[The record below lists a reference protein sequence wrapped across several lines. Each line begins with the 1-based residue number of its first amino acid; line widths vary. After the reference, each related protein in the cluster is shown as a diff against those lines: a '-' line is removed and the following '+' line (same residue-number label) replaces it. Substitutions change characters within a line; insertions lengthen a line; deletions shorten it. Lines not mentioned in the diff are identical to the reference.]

1 MMEFGQPLALWT
13 GVAIALPI
21 IAHLAYQR
29 IAHKVSFSS
38 LRFLRSSS
46 IPRTGRRKPSDW
58 LLLILRILL
67 FVLLAL
73 LLADPYWQEPDL
85 ENPLSSGSS
94 QSIFVIDCSPSMSG
108 WGAWDEMIEKVGVR
122 LQNSADE
129 TFGLLATQK
138 GALTEWT
145 VGTKKEELL
154 KAIEELTPQSSALG
168 IQNLIDRSADLFSPQ
183 AGLKKVVCVSDFQK
197 SSWQD
202 MAGSFGEA
210 GITIELLPVGHGEA
224 PWSTRSFNRSIVD
237 ARVAPLGTEKVRV
250 WTALRNWEDQRS
262 DINVSIF
269 AGGAVRQTI
278 ETSLPPLGSQQ
289 VQFILPAQ
297 DFAQA
302 SVSIDQADAYALDDN
317 QSLWVLPPLPRSFGF
332 WKNPS
337 PKDSD
342 SLEQQFLQAAMESAG
357 DGTWIRWQ
365 ENKERANEVR
375 MGITGPPLELLLV
388 LGLSRWFEDEDLS
401 IPLDSHL
408 QGGGTVLIT
417 PPDDSFVAMNQVF
430 KESGMLSFTFGGINQ
445 TIPGIDPFRFEV
457 LAEKSEL
464 SRVFSGDSA
473 RDLYLSQ
480 IKQFITVQEDE
491 SLEVPLRDRSGKPLV
506 LVRSFPS
513 GGRLIFFTFR
523 MFPQWTDLPLRNSFL
538 PLLVELCALNQKQES
553 LGGAIRLQAGE
564 AMEIGD
570 NPVDTQNL
578 GLFQMGEKRIE
589 VVHPLVESMPEV
601 INQNE
606 LTEALVGNSSSVPAD
621 LSVNQ
626 VKAQSGIPLWP
637 WFALASAIL
646 IITEMILSAPV
657 SKTHNS
663 EESASG

>member
-1 MMEFGQPLALWT
+1 MMEFGQPLALWA
-13 GVAIALPI
+13 GLAIALPI

-58 LLLILRILL
+58 LLLLLRILL
-67 FVLLAL
+67 FVLLTL

-85 ENPLSSGSS
+85 DNPLPLGSS
-94 QSIFVIDCSPSMSG
+94 QSILVIDCSPSMAG
-108 WGAWDEMIEKVGVR
+108 WGAWDEMMEEIDLR
-122 LQNSADE
+122 LQNSVDE
-129 TFGLLATQK
+129 KFGLLAIQQ
-138 GALTEWT
+138 GALTEWA
-145 VGTKKEELL
+145 VGSKKEDLQ

-168 IQNLIDRSADLFSPQ
+168 VQTLIDRSADLFSPQ
-183 AGLKKVVCVSDFQK
+183 AGLKKVVIFSDFQK

-202 MAGSFGEA
+202 IAGSFAEE
-210 GITIELLPVGHGEA
+210 GIEVELLPFGHGENL
-224 PWSTRSFNRSIVD
+224 WSNRSFNRSIVD
-237 ARVAPLGTEKVRV
+237 ARVAPFGTEKVRV

-302 SVSIDQADAYALDDN
+302 TVSIEQPDAYTLDDN

-342 SLEQQFLQAAMESAG
+342 SLEQQFLQAALESAG
-357 DGTWIRWQ
+357 DGTWNRWQ

-388 LGLSRWFEDEDLS
+388 LGLSGWFDDEGLS
-401 IPLDSHL
+401 IPLDSYL

-417 PPDDSFVAMNQVF
+417 PPDDSFVAMNQIL

-445 TIPGIDPFRFEV
+445 TMPGIDPFRFEV

-480 IKQFITVQEDE
+480 IKQFITVKEGE

-506 LVRSFPS
+506 LVRTLPS

-553 LGGAIRLQAGE
+553 IGGSIRLQG
-564 AMEIGD
+564 GD
-570 NPVDTQNL
+570 SMDVGGKPVDTLNL

-601 INQNE
+601 INRNE
-606 LTEALVGNSSSVPAD
+606 LTEALVGNPPSVPAGF
-621 LSVNQ
+621 SGNQ
-626 VKAQSGIPLWP
+626 VRPKSGIPLWP

-646 IITEMILSAPV
+646 LVMEMIFSAPA
-657 SKTHNS
+657 STPLNR
-663 EESASG
+663 EESVGG

>member
-13 GVAIALPI
+13 GLAIALPI

-58 LLLILRILL
+58 LLLLLRILL
-67 FVLLAL
+67 FVLLTL
-73 LLADPYWQEPDL
+73 LLADPYWQKPDL
-85 ENPLSSGSS
+85 DNPLPSGSS
-94 QSIFVIDCSPSMSG
+94 QSIFVIDCSPSMAG
-108 WGAWDEMIEKVGVR
+108 WGAWDEMMEEIDVR
-122 LQNSADE
+122 LQNSVDE
-129 TFGLLATQK
+129 KFGLLAIQQ
-138 GALTEWT
+138 GALIEWA
-145 VGTKKEELL
+145 VGSKKEDLQ

-168 IQNLIDRSADLFSPQ
+168 IQTLIDRSADLFSPQ
-183 AGLKKVVCVSDFQK
+183 AGLKKVVIFSDFQK

-202 MAGSFGEA
+202 IAGSLAEE
-210 GITIELLPVGHGEA
+210 GIEVELLPFGHGENL
-224 PWSTRSFNRSIVD
+224 WSNRSFNRSIVD
-237 ARVAPLGTEKVRV
+237 ARVAPFGTEKVRI

-278 ETSLPPLGSQQ
+278 GTSLPPLGSQQ

-302 SVSIDQADAYALDDN
+302 TVSIEQADAYTLDDN

-332 WKNPS
+332 WKNPN

-365 ENKERANEVR
+365 ENKERANEGR
-375 MGITGPPLELLLV
+375 MGITGPPLELLVV
-388 LGLSRWFEDEDLS
+388 LGLSGWFEDEGLS

-417 PPDDSFVAMNQVF
+417 PPDDSFVAMNQIL

-445 TIPGIDPFRFEV
+445 TMPGIDPFRFDA

-464 SRVFSGDSA
+464 SKVFLGDSA

-480 IKQFITVQEDE
+480 IKQFITVKEDE
-491 SLEVPLRDRSGKPLV
+491 SLGVPLRDRSGKPLV
-506 LVRSFPS
+506 LVRTLPS

-553 LGGAIRLQAGE
+553 IGGSIRLQGGDS
-564 AMEIGD
+564 MEVGGK
-570 NPVDTQNL
+570 PVDTQNL

-601 INQNE
+601 INRNE
-606 LTEALVGNSSSVPAD
+606 LTEALVGNPPSLPVGFSG
-621 LSVNQ
+621 NQ
-626 VKAQSGIPLWP
+626 VRPKSGIPLWP

-646 IITEMILSAPV
+646 LVMEMILSAPSSTHLNREELV
-657 SKTHNS
+657 S
-663 EESASG
+663 G

>member
-13 GVAIALPI
+13 GLAIALPI

-67 FVLLAL
+67 FVLLTL

-108 WGAWDEMIEKVGVR
+108 WGAWDEMIKEVGVR

-129 TFGLLATQK
+129 TFGLLAIQK
-138 GALTEWT
+138 GALNEWA
-145 VGTKKEELL
+145 VGTKKEELF

-168 IQNLIDRSADLFSPQ
+168 IQSLIDRSADLFSPQ
-183 AGLKKVVCVSDFQK
+183 AGSKKVVCVSDFQE

-202 MAGSFGEA
+202 VVGSLAED
-210 GITIELLPVGHGEA
+210 GITIELLPVGHGGN
-224 PWSTRSFNRSIVD
+224 PWSNRSFNRSIVD
-237 ARVAPLGTEKVRV
+237 ARVVPLGTEKVRV

-302 SVSIDQADAYALDDN
+302 TVSIDQADAYTLDDN

-332 WKNPS
+332 WKNPN
-337 PKDSD
+337 PQDSD
-342 SLEQQFLQAAMESAG
+342 SLEQQFLRAAMESAG
-357 DGTWIRWQ
+357 DGTWHRWQ

-375 MGITGPPLELLLV
+375 MGITGPPIELLLV
-388 LGLSRWFEDEDLS
+388 LGLSEWFEEEGLS
-401 IPLDSHL
+401 NALDSHL

-417 PPDDSFVAMNQVF
+417 PPDDSFVAMNQFF
-430 KESGMLSFTFGGINQ
+430 KESGMLSFTFGGINR
-445 TIPGIDPFRFEV
+445 TMPGLDPFRVEV

-523 MFPQWTDLPLRNSFL
+523 MFPQWTDLPMRNSFL
-538 PLLVELCALNQKQES
+538 PLLVELCALNQKPDS
-553 LGGAIRLQAGE
+553 IGGAIRLQAGE

-589 VVHPLVESMPEV
+589 IVHPLVESMPEV

-606 LTEALVGNSSSVPAD
+606 LTEALVGNSSSVPAN
-621 LSVNQ
+621 LFVNQ
-626 VKAQSGIPLWP
+626 DRAQSDIPLWP

-646 IITEMILSAPV
+646 IVTEMILSAPV
-657 SKTHNS
+657 STPLNNQ
-663 EESASG
+663 ESASG

>member
-1 MMEFGQPLALWT
+1 MMEFGQPLALWA
-13 GVAIALPI
+13 GLAIALPI

-58 LLLILRILL
+58 LLLLLRILL
-67 FVLLAL
+67 FVLLTL

-85 ENPLSSGSS
+85 DNPLPLGSS
-94 QSIFVIDCSPSMSG
+94 QSILVIDCSPSMAG
-108 WGAWDEMIEKVGVR
+108 WGAWDEMMEEIDLR
-122 LQNSADE
+122 LQNSVDE
-129 TFGLLATQK
+129 KFGLLAIQK
-138 GALTEWT
+138 GALTEWA
-145 VGTKKEELL
+145 VGSKKEDLQ

-168 IQNLIDRSADLFSPQ
+168 VQTLIDRSADLFSPQ
-183 AGLKKVVCVSDFQK
+183 AGLKKVVIFSDFQK

-202 MAGSFGEA
+202 IAGSFAEE
-210 GITIELLPVGHGEA
+210 GIEVELLPCGHGENL
-224 PWSTRSFNRSIVD
+224 WSNRSFNRSIVD

-302 SVSIDQADAYALDDN
+302 TVSIEQPDAYTLDDN

-342 SLEQQFLQAAMESAG
+342 SLEQQFLQAALESAG
-357 DGTWIRWQ
+357 DGTWNRWQ

-388 LGLSRWFEDEDLS
+388 LGLSGWFEDEGLS

-408 QGGGTVLIT
+408 QGGGTVLVT
-417 PPDDSFVAMNQVF
+417 PPDDSFVAMNQIL

-445 TIPGIDPFRFEV
+445 TMPGIDPFRFEV
-457 LAEKSEL
+457 LAENSEL

-480 IKQFITVQEDE
+480 IKQFITVKEGE

-506 LVRSFPS
+506 LVRTLPS

-553 LGGAIRLQAGE
+553 IGGSIRLQGGDS
-564 AMEIGD
+564 MEVGGK
-570 NPVDTQNL
+570 PVGTLNL

-601 INQNE
+601 INRNE
-606 LTEALVGNSSSVPAD
+606 LTEALVGNPPSVPAGF
-621 LSVNQ
+621 SGNQ
-626 VKAQSGIPLWP
+626 VRPKSGIPLWP

-646 IITEMILSAPV
+646 LVMEMIFSAPA
-657 SKTHNS
+657 STPLNR
-663 EESASG
+663 EESVGG

>member
-1 MMEFGQPLALWT
+1 
-13 GVAIALPI
+13 
-21 IAHLAYQR
+21 
-29 IAHKVSFSS
+29 
-38 LRFLRSSS
+38 
-46 IPRTGRRKPSDW
+46 
-58 LLLILRILL
+58 
-67 FVLLAL
+67 
-73 LLADPYWQEPDL
+73 
-85 ENPLSSGSS
+85 
-94 QSIFVIDCSPSMSG
+94 
-108 WGAWDEMIEKVGVR
+108 
-122 LQNSADE
+122 
-129 TFGLLATQK
+129 
-138 GALTEWT
+138 
-145 VGTKKEELL
+145 
-154 KAIEELTPQSSALG
+154 
-168 IQNLIDRSADLFSPQ
+168 LIDRSADLFSPQ
-183 AGLKKVVCVSDFQK
+183 AGLKKVVIFSDFQK

-202 MAGSFGEA
+202 IAGSLAEE
-210 GITIELLPVGHGEA
+210 GIEVELLPFGHGENL
-224 PWSTRSFNRSIVD
+224 WSNRSFNRSIVD
-237 ARVAPLGTEKVRV
+237 ARVAPFGTEKVRV

-302 SVSIDQADAYALDDN
+302 TVSIEQPDAYTLDDN

-342 SLEQQFLQAAMESAG
+342 SLEQQFLQAALESSG
-357 DGTWIRWQ
+357 DGTWNRWQ

-388 LGLSRWFEDEDLS
+388 LGLSGWFEDEGLS

-417 PPDDSFVAMNQVF
+417 PPDDSFVAMNQIL

-445 TIPGIDPFRFEV
+445 TMPGIDPFRFEV
-457 LAEKSEL
+457 LAENSEL

-480 IKQFITVQEDE
+480 IKQFITVKEGE

-506 LVRSFPS
+506 LVRTLPS

-538 PLLVELCALNQKQES
+538 PLLVELCALNHKQES
-553 LGGAIRLQAGE
+553 IGGSIRLQGGDS
-564 AMEIGD
+564 MEVGGK
-570 NPVDTQNL
+570 PVGTLNL

-601 INQNE
+601 INRNE
-606 LTEALVGNSSSVPAD
+606 LTEALVGNPPSVPAGF
-621 LSVNQ
+621 SGNQ
-626 VKAQSGIPLWP
+626 VRPKSGIPLWP

-646 IITEMILSAPV
+646 LVMEMIFSAPA
-657 SKTHNS
+657 STPLNR
-663 EESASG
+663 EESVGG

>member
-1 MMEFGQPLALWT
+1 MMEFGQPLALWA
-13 GVAIALPI
+13 GLAIALPI

-58 LLLILRILL
+58 LLLLLRILL
-67 FVLLAL
+67 FVLLTL

-85 ENPLSSGSS
+85 DNPLPLGSS
-94 QSIFVIDCSPSMSG
+94 QSILVIDCSPSMAG
-108 WGAWDEMIEKVGVR
+108 WGAWDEMMEEIDLR
-122 LQNSADE
+122 LQNSVDE
-129 TFGLLATQK
+129 KFGLLAIQK
-138 GALTEWT
+138 GALTEWA
-145 VGTKKEELL
+145 VGSKKEDLQ

-168 IQNLIDRSADLFSPQ
+168 VQTLIDRSADLFSPQ
-183 AGLKKVVCVSDFQK
+183 AGLKKVVIFSDFQK

-202 MAGSFGEA
+202 IAGSFAEE
-210 GITIELLPVGHGEA
+210 GIEVELLPCGHGENL
-224 PWSTRSFNRSIVD
+224 WSNRSFNRSIVD
-237 ARVAPLGTEKVRV
+237 ARVAPFGTEKVRV

-302 SVSIDQADAYALDDN
+302 TVSIEQPDAYTLDDN

-342 SLEQQFLQAAMESAG
+342 SLEQQFLQAALESAG
-357 DGTWIRWQ
+357 DGTWNRWQ

-388 LGLSRWFEDEDLS
+388 LGLSGWFEDEGLS

-408 QGGGTVLIT
+408 QGGGTVLVT
-417 PPDDSFVAMNQVF
+417 PPDDSFVAMNQIL

-445 TIPGIDPFRFEV
+445 TMPGIDPFRFEV
-457 LAEKSEL
+457 LAENSEL

-480 IKQFITVQEDE
+480 IKQFITVKEGE

-506 LVRSFPS
+506 LVRTLPS

-553 LGGAIRLQAGE
+553 IGGSIRLQGGDS
-564 AMEIGD
+564 MEVGGK
-570 NPVDTQNL
+570 PVGTLNL

-601 INQNE
+601 INRNE
-606 LTEALVGNSSSVPAD
+606 LTEALVGNPPSVPAGF
-621 LSVNQ
+621 SGNQ
-626 VKAQSGIPLWP
+626 VRPKSGIPLWP

-646 IITEMILSAPV
+646 LVMEMIFSAPA
-657 SKTHNS
+657 STPLNR
-663 EESASG
+663 EESVGG

>member
-1 MMEFGQPLALWT
+1 MMEFGQPLALWA
-13 GVAIALPI
+13 GLAIALPI

-58 LLLILRILL
+58 LLLLLRILL
-67 FVLLAL
+67 FVLLTL

-85 ENPLSSGSS
+85 DNPLPLGSS
-94 QSIFVIDCSPSMSG
+94 QSILVIDCSPSMAG
-108 WGAWDEMIEKVGVR
+108 WGAWDEMMEEIDLR
-122 LQNSADE
+122 LQNSVDE
-129 TFGLLATQK
+129 KFGLLAIQK
-138 GALTEWT
+138 GALTEWA
-145 VGTKKEELL
+145 VGSKKEDLQ

-168 IQNLIDRSADLFSPQ
+168 VQTLIDRSADLFSPQ
-183 AGLKKVVCVSDFQK
+183 AGLKKVVIFSDFQK

-202 MAGSFGEA
+202 IAGSFAEE
-210 GITIELLPVGHGEA
+210 GIEVELLPCGHGENL
-224 PWSTRSFNRSIVD
+224 WSNRSFNRSIVD
-237 ARVAPLGTEKVRV
+237 ARVTPFGTEKVRV

-302 SVSIDQADAYALDDN
+302 TVSIEQPDAYTLDDN

-342 SLEQQFLQAAMESAG
+342 SLEQQFLQAALESAG
-357 DGTWIRWQ
+357 DGTWNRWQ

-388 LGLSRWFEDEDLS
+388 LGLSGWFEDEGLS

-408 QGGGTVLIT
+408 QGGGTVLVT
-417 PPDDSFVAMNQVF
+417 PPDDSFVAMNQIL

-445 TIPGIDPFRFEV
+445 TMPGIDPFRFEV
-457 LAEKSEL
+457 LAENSEL

-480 IKQFITVQEDE
+480 IKQFITVKEGE
-491 SLEVPLRDRSGKPLV
+491 GLEVPLRDRSGKPLV
-506 LVRSFPS
+506 LIRTLPS

-553 LGGAIRLQAGE
+553 IGGSIRLQG
-564 AMEIGD
+564 GD
-570 NPVDTQNL
+570 SMDVGGKPVDTLNL

-601 INQNE
+601 INRNE
-606 LTEALVGNSSSVPAD
+606 LTEALVGNPPSVPAGF
-621 LSVNQ
+621 SGNQ
-626 VKAQSGIPLWP
+626 VRPKSGIPLWP

-646 IITEMILSAPV
+646 LVMEMIFSAPA
-657 SKTHNS
+657 STPLNR
-663 EESASG
+663 EESVGG